1 MIPAFGYG
9 AASVR
14 DHHLTT
20 TKTLLTCTPWSGWC
34 ADAMAVKFIDA
45 YVAEA
50 ALATGLLPADI
61 QEYARCESRAR
72 VSVFAKISL
81 VPVSHNL
88 SVVLTSQNLSHVFKY
103 IASPYAVMVCE
114 PAML

>member
-20 TKTLLTCTPWSGWC
+20 TTTLLTCTPWSGWC

-45 YVAEA
+45 YVAKA
-50 ALATGLLPADI
+50 ALATGLRPAGI
-61 QEYARCESRAR
+61 EEYACCESEGEGQR
-72 VSVFAKISL
+72 FCKKI
-81 VPVSHNL
+81 PC
-88 SVVLTSQNLSHVFKY
+88 TG
-103 IASPYAVMVCE
+103 E
-114 PAML
+114 P